1 MSKMDIF
8 NLPVHPVADLFPWLP
23 DKDAEALA
31 ADIAENG
38 LMDPLVIFEGELLD
52 GRNRREACRK
62 LGITPH
68 WVAFTGKDPIAFIL
82 SKNLHRRHLS
92 PAQCAMLAAE
102 VGRLPSHRPARP
114 EPDAEARLPLG
125 DEDRAEEKADRGPGS
140 AEKAARVPPLRSNA
154 QLAKDFDVS
163 ERSIR
168 RARAVQEHGSPALVE
183 AVKAGTVPVKAA
195 ERVARNLTRE
205 EQDAAL
211 AEGVEALEARARKLA
226 SAATRIAGAV
236 EAENAAKAAAPDRF
250 FDPLEILVGL
260 VAHAGGRLDVPVAEC
275 RAFRPSDLGI
285 TLRADKGEF
294 YVLTL
299 PTADAKAPSKADL
312 WRRLVS
318 LEAMVLGEDVDRL
331 SSVSVRG
338 VSARDSVKK
347 IKSMIANIEGEMR
360 DKGDFLL
367 D

>member
-102 VGRLPSHRPARP
+102 VGRMPSHRPARP
-114 EPDAEARLPLG
+114 EPDAEAQLPLG
-125 DEDRAEEKADRGPGS
+125 DEDRAEEKADRGPPSGEKGARGPGS
-140 AEKAARVPPLRSNA
+140 AKKAASWPPSEEKVDRGPPLRSNA

-163 ERSIR
+163 VRSIR

-183 AVKAGTVPVKAA
+183 AVKAGTLPVKAA

-236 EAENAAKAAAPDRF
+236 EAAQPAAAD
-250 FDPLEILVGL
+250 DGLLVVAL
-260 VAHAGGRLDVPVAEC
+260 VAQLRGQTVLTPREIELARGRSVMRTP
-275 RAFRPSDLGI
+275 
-285 TLRADKGEF
+285 RADGG
-294 YVLTL
+294 
-299 PTADAKAPSKADL
+299 
-312 WRRLVS
+312 VS
-318 LEAMVLGEDVDRL
+318 LEIG
-331 SSVSVRG
+331 
-338 VSARDSVKK
+338 
-347 IKSMIANIEGEMR
+347 
-360 DKGDFLL
+360 KGPL
-367 D
+367 